1 MASNDYH
8 FVTYWRVEGSI
19 EEVYRVLSDA
29 TDLVRWW
36 PAVYLDVKELEPGK
50 KNGIGKVV
58 SLHTRGWLP
67 YTLRWRYRVTQV
79 NFPTGYAL
87 EAWGDFVGRGVWQ
100 FAQDGAY
107 VT

>member
-1 MASNDYH
+1 MARRKNHVTGGERRKMASNDYH

-67 YTLRWRYRVTQV
+67 YTLLAVSCDPSEFSHRLCARS
-79 NFPTGYAL
+79 
-87 EAWGDFVGRGVWQ
+87 VG
-100 FAQDGAY
+100 
-107 VT
+107 